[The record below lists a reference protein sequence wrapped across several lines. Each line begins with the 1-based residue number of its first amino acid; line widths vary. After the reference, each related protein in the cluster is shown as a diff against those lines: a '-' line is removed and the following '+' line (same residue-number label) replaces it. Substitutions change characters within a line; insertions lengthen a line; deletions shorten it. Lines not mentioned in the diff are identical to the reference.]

1 MKDLVLASAS
11 PRRCALLEQMGA
23 VFSVCPAEVDETID
37 PQLGGAEY
45 WAVSLAEKKARAAA
59 RMSPAS
65 QAVILA
71 ADTMVVIDGKILG
84 KPKSDEDALE
94 KLRLLSGR
102 CHEVIT
108 GFCLLDSGSGKT
120 CTDCVKT
127 SVFFRKLSET
137 EMQAYVACGE
147 GKDKAGGYGIQGLG
161 AMLVERIEGCYFNVV
176 GLPISAV
183 YRGLQQMGIELLGEK
198 QDVQ

>member
-1 MKDLVLASAS
+1 MPS
-11 PRRCALLEQMGA
+11 
-23 VFSVCPAEVDETID
+23 
-37 PQLGGAEY
+37 
-45 WAVSLAEKKARAAA
+45 
-59 RMSPAS
+59 
-65 QAVILA
+65 
-71 ADTMVVIDGKILG
+71 GKI
-84 KPKSDEDALE
+84 
-94 KLRLLSGR
+94 
-102 CHEVIT
+102 
-108 GFCLLDSGSGKT
+108 

-127 SVFFRKLSET
+127 SVFFRKLSEA